1 MASAPTTPS
10 APATG
15 GGVVAAEAARR
26 RTFAIISHPDAGKTT
41 LTEKLLLYSDAI
53 DEAGAVQGR
62 RSRRCTTS
70 DWMDIERRRGIS
82 VTSTVL
88 RFEHGGSVFNLL
100 DTPGHKDFSEDT
112 LRVLAAAD
120 CAVMLLDAARGVQ
133 AQTLRLF
140 EVARARNIPLITFVN
155 KYDRPGLD
163 PLEMIDHI
171 ESVLGLAPVAATWP
185 VGIPGDFRGVV
196 DRASGIFHRFTRTAG
211 GATRAPEE
219 LLSATAAAE
228 REGEAWTVA
237 ADELELLDG
246 AGGTLDEADFA
257 QGRATPVFF
266 GSAVSNFGVGLLLD
280 ALLAIAPSPRA
291 RYDVEGEPRAVQAP
305 FSGLVF
311 KVQANMDPRHRD
323 RVAFLR
329 VCSGRF
335 ERGMRVTN
343 TRSGRPFTLAHAHEV
358 FGDDR
363 VVLDEAFPGDVVG
376 VINAADLRVGD
387 TLYLDEPV
395 QFPPIPTLAPEHF
408 VTVRNR
414 DATRHKQFHRG
425 LEQLAQEGVVH
436 LLRRDPGADPAPVL
450 AAVGPLQFEV
460 AVARLQHEFGVEVGL
475 DPTNWT
481 LARRTDDE
489 GAKILRASRHA
500 DVLYRSDGTFM
511 ALFTSDF
518 MLNRFEGLHP
528 DVLLERMLTR

>member
-1 MASAPTTPS
+1 
-10 APATG
+10 
-15 GGVVAAEAARR
+15 
-26 RTFAIISHPDAGKTT
+26 
-41 LTEKLLLYSDAI
+41 
-53 DEAGAVQGR
+53 
-62 RSRRCTTS
+62 
-70 DWMDIERRRGIS
+70 
-82 VTSTVL
+82 
-88 RFEHGGSVFNLL
+88 
-100 DTPGHKDFSEDT
+100 
-112 LRVLAAAD
+112 
-120 CAVMLLDAARGVQ
+120 
-133 AQTLRLF
+133 
-140 EVARARNIPLITFVN
+140 
-155 KYDRPGLD
+155 
-163 PLEMIDHI
+163 MIDHI
-171 ESVLGLAPVAATWP
+171 ERVLGLTPVAATWP

-196 DRASGIFHRFTRTAG
+196 DRASATFHRFTRTAG

-219 LLSATAAAE
+219 LLCAASAAE
-228 REGEAWTVA
+228 REGEAWAVA
-237 ADELELLDG
+237 AEELELLDG
-246 AGGTLDEADFA
+246 AGGTLDDADFA
-257 QGRATPVFF
+257 GGRATPVFF

-280 ALLAIAPSPRA
+280 ALLAIAPSPKA
-291 RYDVEGEPRAVQAP
+291 RDDIDGNPRAIDAP

-329 VCSGRF
+329 VSSGRF
-335 ERGMRVTN
+335 ERGMKVTN
-343 TRSGRPFTLAHAHEV
+343 ARSGKPFTLAHAHEV

-376 VINAADLRVGD
+376 VINAQDLNVGD
-387 TLYLDEPV
+387 TLYLDDPV
-395 QFPPIPTLAPEHF
+395 QFPPIPTLAPEYF

-425 LEQLAQEGVVH
+425 LEQLAEEGVMH

-460 AVARLQHEFGVEVGL
+460 VVARLEHEFGVVVGL

-481 LARRTDDE
+481 LARRTDKE
-489 GAKILRASRHA
+489 GAEVLRQSRHA
-500 DVLYRSDGTFM
+500 DILYRSDGTFM